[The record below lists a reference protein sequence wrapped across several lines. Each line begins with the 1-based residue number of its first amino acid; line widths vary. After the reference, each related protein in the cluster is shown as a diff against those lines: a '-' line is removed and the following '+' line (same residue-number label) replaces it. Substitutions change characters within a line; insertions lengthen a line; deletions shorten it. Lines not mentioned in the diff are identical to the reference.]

1 MTHLVLG
8 GQQRRCISAM
18 DKRQLERGRKMPYR
32 DYSAS
37 QLRQALFAA
46 MPGEIDRI
54 RAERT
59 GQPIQQRKITSETCM
74 YRFTGFLI
82 LALVSSAAI
91 AADYALSWS
100 VSSPTGITEYAI
112 GSKVATVTQPVEYTG
127 NAGLSK
133 TVARATTAGQ
143 TVDFY
148 VAACS
153 PTACGAWGPAASL
166 VAGSATPPAGVVQTT
181 TATSVRVG
189 PPVLP

>member
-1 MTHLVLG
+1 MPKHAL
-8 GQQRRCISAM
+8 
-18 DKRQLERGRKMPYR
+18 DRGRETPYR
-32 DYSAS
+32 DYGAS
-37 QLRQALFAA
+37 QLREALLDM
-46 MPGEIDRI
+46 MPHEIDRI

-59 GQPIQQRKITSETCM
+59 GQTIPQRKITESTRM
-74 YRFTGFLI
+74 YNFTGFLL
-82 LALVSSAAI
+82 LALVSGVAL
-91 AADYALSWS
+91 AADYALSWT

-133 TVARATTAGQ
+133 TVTRTTTAGQ

-153 PTACGAWGPAASL
+153 ATACGPWGPAASL
-166 VAGSATPPAGVVQTT
+166 VAGSTTPPAGTVQTT

>member
-1 MTHLVLG
+1 
-8 GQQRRCISAM
+8 
-18 DKRQLERGRKMPYR
+18 
-32 DYSAS
+32 
-37 QLRQALFAA
+37 
-46 MPGEIDRI
+46 
-54 RAERT
+54 
-59 GQPIQQRKITSETCM
+59 M
-74 YRFTGFLI
+74 YKFTGFLL
-82 LALVSSAAI
+82 LALVSSVAL

-148 VAACS
+148 LAACS
-153 PTACGAWGPAASL
+153 ATACGAWGPAASL
-166 VAGSATPPAGVVQTT
+166 VAGSSTPPAGTVQTT

>member
-1 MTHLVLG
+1 
-8 GQQRRCISAM
+8 
-18 DKRQLERGRKMPYR
+18 
-32 DYSAS
+32 
-37 QLRQALFAA
+37 
-46 MPGEIDRI
+46 
-54 RAERT
+54 
-59 GQPIQQRKITSETCM
+59 M
-74 YRFTGFLI
+74 YRFTGFLL
-82 LALVSSAAI
+82 LALASSAAI

-100 VSSPTGITEYAI
+100 VSSPTGITEYVI
-112 GSKVATVTQPVEYTG
+112 GSRIGAATQPVEYTG

-153 PTACGAWGPAASL
+153 ATACGAWGPAASL
-166 VAGSATPPAGVVQTT
+166 VAGSTTPPAGTVQTT

>member
-1 MTHLVLG
+1 MIANRVFVSCLL
-8 GQQRRCISAM
+8 
-18 DKRQLERGRKMPYR
+18 
-32 DYSAS
+32 
-37 QLRQALFAA
+37 LFA
-46 MPGEIDRI
+46 P
-54 RAERT
+54 
-59 GQPIQQRKITSETCM
+59 
-74 YRFTGFLI
+74 
-82 LALVSSAAI
+82 AI
-91 AADYALSWS
+91 VAAADYALSWT

-112 GSKVATVTQPVEYTG
+112 GSKVATVTQPVEDTG
-127 NAGLSK
+127 SAGLSK

-166 VAGSATPPAGVVQTT
+166 VAGSTTPPAGTVQTT

>member
-1 MTHLVLG
+1 MPKT
-8 GQQRRCISAM
+8 S
-18 DKRQLERGRKMPYR
+18 LERGRETPYR

-37 QLRQALFAA
+37 RLRDALFAE
-46 MPGEIDRI
+46 MPQEIDRI

-59 GQPIQQRKITSETCM
+59 GQPIQQRKITSGSSM
-74 YRFTGFLI
+74 YKFTGFLL
-82 LALVSSAAI
+82 LALVSSAAL

-133 TVARATTAGQ
+133 TVARTTTAGQ

-153 PTACGAWGPAASL
+153 ATACGAWGPAASV
-166 VAGSATPPAGVVQTT
+166 VAGSTTPPAGTVQTT

>member
-1 MTHLVLG
+1 
-8 GQQRRCISAM
+8 
-18 DKRQLERGRKMPYR
+18 
-32 DYSAS
+32 
-37 QLRQALFAA
+37 
-46 MPGEIDRI
+46 
-54 RAERT
+54 
-59 GQPIQQRKITSETCM
+59 M
-74 YRFTGFLI
+74 YKFTGFLL
-82 LALVSSAAI
+82 LAMLSGAAL

-153 PTACGAWGPAASL
+153 ATACGPWGPAASL
-166 VAGSATPPAGVVQTT
+166 VAGSTTPPAGVVQTT